1 MNTATRQERW
11 SGYALLTV
19 MAIAVVIPFL
29 SVFLASLQPAGTPVV
44 DLTWPERWSWDN
56 YEQAWSVAGF
66 SDLIQHSLTIAVG
79 VVPASLVLAAL
90 AGYALGTMKLP
101 GGNAV
106 AAFFIAGL
114 TIPVEL
120 IVVPLYFDLRGL
132 GLTNSYLG
140 VILVEIALFMPFS
153 VFWMR
158 THFQST
164 PPSLVEAAR
173 IDGASSATILLRIL
187 LPLARPSLMTL
198 GLLVFMWSWNQFL
211 LVLVLIQDTTKHTAP
226 AGLGFFVGQ
235 NSTDIPSTYF
245 VDKNDLTTAVMMRF
259 AQTTL
264 IPNMAA
270 ALSSNLHGLRADPR
284 GHPGLRRDRGRRARA
299 LPLRDGQQLRRARTR
314 SSPTPSEIIAR
325 MLAVML
331 RRQMVDVGMDTGGV
345 EPWAYHIGRRR
356 AAGDALVDVA
366 PADELADELIDY
378 LTMLSWNALCGIV
391 EVGGSLA
398 AVSGNAAHPS
408 PVLAATVAQR
418 EYERTSREF
427 STIALPRP
435 GGDKVAD
442 IDTSAQRP
450 ASTGDEVPTTPRPL
464 AGRSGS

>member
-1 MNTATRQERW
+1 MNTATRSERW
-11 SGYALLTV
+11 SGYTLLTV

-44 DLTWPERWSWDN
+44 GLTWPERWSWDN

-235 NSTDIPSTYF
+235 NSTDIP
-245 VDKNDLTTAVMMRF
+245 
-259 AQTTL
+259 TL
-264 IPNMAA
+264 AA
-270 ALSSNLHGLRADPR
+270 G
-284 GHPGLRRDRGRRARA
+284 
-299 LPLRDGQQLRRARTR
+299 T
-314 SSPTPSEIIAR
+314 II
-325 MLAVML
+325 VML
-331 RRQMVDVGMDTGGV
+331 PILILFVIFQRSFIAGLLQ
-345 EPWAYHIGRRR
+345 GR
-356 AAGDALVDVA
+356 
-366 PADELADELIDY
+366 
-378 LTMLSWNALCGIV
+378 
-391 EVGGSLA
+391 
-398 AVSGNAAHPS
+398 
-408 PVLAATVAQR
+408 
-418 EYERTSREF
+418 
-427 STIALPRP
+427 
-435 GGDKVAD
+435 
-442 IDTSAQRP
+442 
-450 ASTGDEVPTTPRPL
+450 
-464 AGRSGS
+464 

>member
-1 MNTATRQERW
+1 MNTVARSERW

-19 MAIAVVIPFL
+19 MAIVVVIPFL

-44 DLTWPERWSWDN
+44 GLTWPKRWSWDN

-66 SDLIQHSLTIAVG
+66 SDLIRHSLVIAVG
-79 VVPASLVLAAL
+79 VVPACLVLSAL
-90 AGYALGTMKLP
+90 AGYALGTMRLP

-120 IVVPLYFDLRGL
+120 IVVPLYFDLRSL

-164 PPSLVEAAR
+164 PTSLVEAAR
-173 IDGASSATILLRIL
+173 IDGASSATILVRIL

-235 NSTDIPSTYF
+235 NSTDIP
-245 VDKNDLTTAVMMRF
+245 
-259 AQTTL
+259 TL
-264 IPNMAA
+264 AA
-270 ALSSNLHGLRADPR
+270 G
-284 GHPGLRRDRGRRARA
+284 
-299 LPLRDGQQLRRARTR
+299 T
-314 SSPTPSEIIAR
+314 II
-325 MLAVML
+325 VML
-331 RRQMVDVGMDTGGV
+331 PILILFVIFQRSF
-345 EPWAYHIGRRR
+345 I
-356 AAGDALVDVA
+356 AGLLQGA
-366 PADELADELIDY
+366 
-378 LTMLSWNALCGIV
+378 MKG
-391 EVGGSLA
+391 
-398 AVSGNAAHPS
+398 
-408 PVLAATVAQR
+408 
-418 EYERTSREF
+418 
-427 STIALPRP
+427 
-435 GGDKVAD
+435 
-442 IDTSAQRP
+442 
-450 ASTGDEVPTTPRPL
+450 
-464 AGRSGS
+464 

>member
-1 MNTATRQERW
+1 MNSAPRSERW

-19 MAIAVVIPFL
+19 MAIAVVVPFL
-29 SVFLASLQPAGTPVV
+29 SVFLASMQPAGTPVV
-44 DLTWPERWSWDN
+44 GLTWPDRWGWDN

-66 SDLIQHSLTIAVG
+66 SDLIRASLTIAVG

-90 AGYALGTMKLP
+90 AGYALGTMRLP

-158 THFQST
+158 THFRST
-164 PPSLVEAAR
+164 PASLVEAAR
-173 IDGASSATILLRIL
+173 IDGASSATILLRVL

-235 NSTDIPSTYF
+235 NSTDIP
-245 VDKNDLTTAVMMRF
+245 
-259 AQTTL
+259 TL
-264 IPNMAA
+264 AA
-270 ALSSNLHGLRADPR
+270 G
-284 GHPGLRRDRGRRARA
+284 
-299 LPLRDGQQLRRARTR
+299 T
-314 SSPTPSEIIAR
+314 II
-325 MLAVML
+325 VML
-331 RRQMVDVGMDTGGV
+331 PILILFAVFQRSFITGLLQG
-345 EPWAYHIGRRR
+345 
-356 AAGDALVDVA
+356 
-366 PADELADELIDY
+366 
-378 LTMLSWNALCGIV
+378 
-391 EVGGSLA
+391 
-398 AVSGNAAHPS
+398 
-408 PVLAATVAQR
+408 ATK
-418 EYERTSREF
+418 
-427 STIALPRP
+427 
-435 GGDKVAD
+435 G
-442 IDTSAQRP
+442 
-450 ASTGDEVPTTPRPL
+450 
-464 AGRSGS
+464 

>member
-1 MNTATRQERW
+1 M
-11 SGYALLTV
+11 
-19 MAIAVVIPFL
+19 
-29 SVFLASLQPAGTPVV
+29 
-44 DLTWPERWSWDN
+44 
-56 YEQAWSVAGF
+56 
-66 SDLIQHSLTIAVG
+66 
-79 VVPASLVLAAL
+79 VPASLVLAAL

-120 IVVPLYFDLRGL
+120 IVVPLYFDLRGF

-235 NSTDIPSTYF
+235 NSSTDIP
-245 VDKNDLTTAVMMRF
+245 
-259 AQTTL
+259 TL
-264 IPNMAA
+264 AA
-270 ALSSNLHGLRADPR
+270 G
-284 GHPGLRRDRGRRARA
+284 
-299 LPLRDGQQLRRARTR
+299 T
-314 SSPTPSEIIAR
+314 II
-325 MLAVML
+325 VML
-331 RRQMVDVGMDTGGV
+331 PILILFVIFQRSF
-345 EPWAYHIGRRR
+345 I
-356 AAGDALVDVA
+356 AGLLQGA
-366 PADELADELIDY
+366 
-378 LTMLSWNALCGIV
+378 MKG
-391 EVGGSLA
+391 
-398 AVSGNAAHPS
+398 
-408 PVLAATVAQR
+408 
-418 EYERTSREF
+418 
-427 STIALPRP
+427 
-435 GGDKVAD
+435 
-442 IDTSAQRP
+442 
-450 ASTGDEVPTTPRPL
+450 
-464 AGRSGS
+464 

>member
-44 DLTWPERWSWDN
+44 GLTWPERWSWDN

-211 LVLVLIQDTTKHTAP
+211 LVLVLIQDTAKHTAP

-235 NSTDIPSTYF
+235 NSTDIP
-245 VDKNDLTTAVMMRF
+245 
-259 AQTTL
+259 TL
-264 IPNMAA
+264 AA
-270 ALSSNLHGLRADPR
+270 G
-284 GHPGLRRDRGRRARA
+284 
-299 LPLRDGQQLRRARTR
+299 T
-314 SSPTPSEIIAR
+314 II
-325 MLAVML
+325 VML
-331 RRQMVDVGMDTGGV
+331 PILILFVIFQRSF
-345 EPWAYHIGRRR
+345 I
-356 AAGDALVDVA
+356 AGLLQGA
-366 PADELADELIDY
+366 
-378 LTMLSWNALCGIV
+378 MKG
-391 EVGGSLA
+391 
-398 AVSGNAAHPS
+398 
-408 PVLAATVAQR
+408 
-418 EYERTSREF
+418 
-427 STIALPRP
+427 
-435 GGDKVAD
+435 
-442 IDTSAQRP
+442 
-450 ASTGDEVPTTPRPL
+450 
-464 AGRSGS
+464 